1 MPSSSGRGRLSNDAR
16 SANGALAT
24 RGKMHYKTIE
34 LVIFL
39 SCVSR
44 SLLEV
49 MFTYQEEGV
58 RDKGEKD
65 QKNVLAMMGIRI
77 GEVV

>member
-16 SANGALAT
+16 SANGALAA
-24 RGKMHYKTIE
+24 RGKMHYKAME

-39 SCVSR
+39 SCLSR
-44 SLLEV
+44 SVLEV
-49 MFTYQEEGV
+49 IFTYQEEDV
-58 RDKGEKD
+58 RDKRKQD
-65 QKNVLAMMGIRI
+65 PTTVLAMMGIRI